1 MAVIKKVSRAEIV
14 VSKDGYDEAE
24 VRDIWNEVC
33 GDHLAMMRPKEMD
46 DGIHL
51 LIYPFRHFEVTNE
64 GVQMPKSL
72 KTEVSWSRK
81 LIMEGSFVPGKDNFM
96 SANYVIDRYWMP
108 IRRCGIE
115 SSSHYGKRVFSEL
128 TAQERKDLN
137 SVALLVVTNRN
148 TEWNG
153 TRSTDMTF
161 CVSGDLH
168 RPLKGVTANERVVRT
183 LDHAVWLFAEPMRL
197 IIGDIN
203 PQLMRCAR
211 LLDELSMNFAEKLD
225 KYAVD
230 KIQESYE
237 AKGLRYFD
245 NDAIADA
252 ISDTE

>member
-14 VSKDGYDEAE
+14 VSKDDYNEAE

-51 LIYPFRHFEVTNE
+51 LIYPFRHFEVTNK

-108 IRRCGIE
+108 IRRCGVE
-115 SSSHYGKRVFSEL
+115 SSSHYGKRVFGEL
-128 TAQERKDLN
+128 TSQEKKDLN
-137 SVALLVVTNRN
+137 GVALLMVTNRD
-148 TEWNG
+148 TEWSG

-161 CVSGDLH
+161 CVAGDLH
-168 RPLKGVTANERVVRT
+168 RPLKGVTADERVVRT

-197 IIGDIN
+197 IISDIN
-203 PQLMRCAR
+203 PQLMHCAR
-211 LLDELSMNFAEKLD
+211 LLDELSMDFAEKLD